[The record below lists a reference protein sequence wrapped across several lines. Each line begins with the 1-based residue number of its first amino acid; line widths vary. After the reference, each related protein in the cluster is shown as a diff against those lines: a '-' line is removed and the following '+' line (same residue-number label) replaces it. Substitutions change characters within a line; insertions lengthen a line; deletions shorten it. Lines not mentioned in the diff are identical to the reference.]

1 MTWELR
7 RHVSKTAE
15 PTNPKKII
23 CIYVYIYIYIYMFIF
38 IYSFIYK
45 QNADR
50 REYSTSHSLLTW
62 QLCWHVSKTEV
73 YIVYNLVRPNWK
85 SMQSRART
93 SGHPGNFANRRLA
106 SLISNG
112 WGLQNMNLQHILVGP
127 LLNSSSRLLN
137 KPEGTP
143 RQKVR
148 SKPTDKTT
156 QAKTAA
162 AWWLRQWWKPTC
174 SILPISSCAYRLL
187 ASVSLNCDVGASREK
202 SRQQS
207 LCHQIGGPWG
217 SMHNSMIFAGFLFF
231 FFFFCYVPRRRRCNC
246 VPKVLCHL
254 PISTLSFFWEIVAAW
269 WHRTCIP
276 KNLCHQRPQI
286 LCHQGLV

>member
-1 MTWELR
+1 M
-7 RHVSKTAE
+7 
-15 PTNPKKII
+15 
-23 CIYVYIYIYIYMFIF
+23 
-38 IYSFIYK
+38 
-45 QNADR
+45 
-50 REYSTSHSLLTW
+50 
-62 QLCWHVSKTEV
+62 
-73 YIVYNLVRPNWK
+73 RPNWK

-207 LCHQIGGPWG
+207 LCHQIGGLCG

-231 FFFFCYVPRRRRCNC
+231 SFFFAMFPGVGGAIVCPKSYVIIEYPY
-246 VPKVLCHL
+246 LD
-254 PISTLSFFWEIVAAW
+254 FFE
-269 WHRTCIP
+269 T
-276 KNLCHQRPQI
+276 
-286 LCHQGLV
+286 